1 MKEKKILVV
10 DDEVQVRDSFKLVF
24 DQAGYKTFLADSG
37 EDALEVLDKNNIQV
51 MYLDLNLSG
60 MNGLELCRR
69 IRKKQPMAI
78 IYAVTGYTSLFELHD
93 CREAG
98 FDDYFTK
105 PIGSPILTATAKDA
119 FEKLERWK
127 KKS

>member
-1 MKEKKILVV
+1 MNDKKILVV
-10 DDEVQVRDSFKLVF
+10 DDELQVRDSFKMVF
-24 DQAGYKTFLADSG
+24 DKAGYMTYLAESG
-37 EDALEVLDKNNIQV
+37 EEAVKILDKKNIQV
-51 MYLDLNLSG
+51 MYLDLNLPG
-60 MNGLELCRR
+60 MNGLELCSEV
-69 IRKKQPMAI
+69 RKNQPIAI

-105 PIGSPILTATAKDA
+105 PIGLKILTDTAKDA

-127 KKS
+127 KKY

>member
-1 MKEKKILVV
+1 MNEKKILVV
-10 DDEVQVRDSFKLVF
+10 DDEPQVRDSFKLVL
-24 DQAGYKTFLADSG
+24 DMAGYTTYLAESG

-51 MYLDLNLSG
+51 MYLDLNLPG

-69 IRKKQPMAI
+69 VRKHQPIAI

-105 PIGSPILTATAKDA
+105 PVGLKVLTATAKDA

>member
-1 MKEKKILVV
+1 MNEKKVLVV
-10 DDEVQVRDSFKLVF
+10 DDELQVRDSFKMVF
-24 DQAGYKTFLADSG
+24 DKAGYITYLAESG
-37 EDALEVLDKNNIQV
+37 EEAVEILDKNNIQV
-51 MYLDLNLSG
+51 MYLDLNLPG
-60 MNGLELCRR
+60 MNGLELCRKV
-69 IRKKQPMAI
+69 RKTQPIAI
-78 IYAVTGYTSLFELHD
+78 IYGVTGYTSLFELHD

-105 PIGSPILTATAKDA
+105 PVGLKILMDTAKDA